1 MDNDDHGADET
12 VQDVSDE
19 TDQVTPNT
27 WKETNVRFETQKDLF
42 QVSILI
48 YVHVRPSWR
57 VPPPLESKRKQK
69 KAVESRKW
77 LARQLAASP

>member
-42 QVSILI
+42 QVYSIKDKFFINFKQVISSLI
-48 YVHVRPSWR
+48 SV
-57 VPPPLESKRKQK
+57 
-69 KAVESRKW
+69 
-77 LARQLAASP
+77 

>member
-48 YVHVRPSWR
+48 VLLDLVRHSVTPVIVRP
-57 VPPPLESKRKQK
+57 
-69 KAVESRKW
+69 
-77 LARQLAASP
+77 

>member
-1 MDNDDHGADET
+1 MDNDDQGADET

-48 YVHVRPSWR
+48 VLLDLVRHSVTPVIVRP
-57 VPPPLESKRKQK
+57 
-69 KAVESRKW
+69 
-77 LARQLAASP
+77 